1 MNGLTGTRLLVGL
14 LGCCWK
20 RREAAEVGCASTPRG
35 GCWRE
40 QKCDAALLFLV
51 VPRFNDTETTNCFSV
66 RNKEIGSSNAF
77 KNSHPLPESC
87 SLTPQERT
95 GGWTSHRLFVLR
107 YLSGWK
113 KKQKTNPK
121 PETNNSHLSHLF
133 LGTQLCPKQKSP
145 RWSHKQG
152 LKRMPFCLFVCFSS
166 AFCGK
171 VLEDN
176 GS

>member
-51 VPRFNDTETTNCFSV
+51 VSRFNDTETTNCFSV

-87 SLTPQERT
+87 SPTPQERT

-113 KKQKTNPK
+113 KKNRKQ
-121 PETNNSHLSHLF
+121 
-133 LGTQLCPKQKSP
+133 TQSPKQTTLIFHIYS
-145 RWSHKQG
+145 W
-152 LKRMPFCLFVCFSS
+152 
-166 AFCGK
+166 
-171 VLEDN
+171 VLNCAPNRNCPDEAI
-176 GS
+176 SRT